1 MHEFS
6 IVQSIVSIALESA
19 HLHHVEH
26 VSAVEVEVGE
36 VSGVVVDAMEFAWK
50 AATTGTLLSN
60 ALLRIKH
67 IPLRVK
73 CNSCQH
79 LYEPEDIYEVCPQCG
94 EISAEILTGKE
105 LRVVA
110 IET

>member
-6 IVQSIVSIALESA
+6 IVQSIVNIALESA

-26 VSAVEVEVGE
+26 VSAVEVEVGA
-36 VSGVVVDAMEFAWK
+36 VSGVVIDAMEFAWK
-50 AATTGTLLSN
+50 AATTGTLLSK
-60 ALLRIKH
+60 ALLRIKYT
-67 IPLRVK
+67 PLMVK

-79 LYEPEDIYEVCPQCG
+79 HYQPEDIYEACPQCG
-94 EISAEILTGKE
+94 EISPEIITGKE
-105 LRVVA
+105 LKVLA